1 MCCQKTNE
9 ETESLLVG
17 LLYVAF
23 HETAAGDGKTKATEP
38 ETLTGCQ
45 GAIDLRIM
53 IGTDKC
59 VCAFVKG
66 GTLSSPQKSTPLK
79 KHAHVALVWT

>member
-1 MCCQKTNE
+1 MLFKKNDE

-23 HETAAGDGKTKATEP
+23 HETAAGGGKTKATEP

-45 GAIDLRIM
+45 GAIDLSM

-59 VCAFVKG
+59 VCACVKG
-66 GTLSSPQKSTPLK
+66 GTLSPPQKSTPLK